1 MSKLISK
8 VVKSFPRKMVKRT
21 RLWLNSKMVKS
32 FLGRS
37 TSNFGSNQLTPMVYA
52 MQDHNWKI
60 SAAKTPEL
68 SKLPLF
74 MSENKNVVGEKSK
87 F

>member
-1 MSKLISK
+1 
-8 VVKSFPRKMVKRT
+8 
-21 RLWLNSKMVKS
+21 
-32 FLGRS
+32 
-37 TSNFGSNQLTPMVYA
+37 MVYA

-60 SAAKTPEL
+60 WAAKTLEL

-87 F
+87 FWIVLYYCKHYKIKISNKGWDKKDTIM